1 MAKKW
6 SDFTNQTT
14 FTGTNYLMLLD
25 TSVAAA
31 NQNKKGTVDSLISS
45 YLNSNVTLASTARVT
60 GLDAALTAKLNLS
73 GGTMSG
79 DLILNANPTNVLG
92 AVTKQYAD
100 ALVVGL
106 LDDRGSYDAS
116 GNVWPSTGGSGTAG
130 AILKGDL
137 WTVSVAGTLGGEAV
151 EIGDWFRALIDTPGQ
166 TAANWGVV
174 NANIGYVPENVTNKS
189 TSTSLGSSD
198 TLYPTQNA
206 VKTYVDTGLA
216 TKANAGANTDIT
228 SVYLDNTG
236 LKVKDTNASHGLT
249 LKPNSDLSSDRIL
262 NFVTGDSDRS
272 ITFTGNPTVDDW
284 FDQSVKTGAQPTFL
298 GWTVTPSGTAVTN
311 SQTVYRSVNL
321 ITSNSTP
328 TNILSLSLDSGDAI
342 FLEGY
347 LLGSGGSD
355 VIGGRVSISAKY
367 IIAGS
372 LVTADY
378 SEVVI
383 QTTNA
388 SLSFTITGND
398 SAKTIDVTVTG
409 SGAMSWNLNYFY
421 KKISPAG

>member
-1 MAKKW
+1 MA
-6 SDFTNQTT
+6 DTINFTDLGL
-14 FTGTNYLMLLD
+14 TGTGVVYQTGAKAFAKISYNSGTQTITANITGNAATVTTNANLTGD
-25 TSVAAA
+25 VTSVGNATTLA
-31 NQNKKGTVDSLISS
+31 TV
-45 YLNSNVTLASTARVT
+45 NSNVGSFGSATQVGQYTVNEKGLITAASNISIQIAESQVTNLESDLAS
-60 GLDAALTAKLNLS
+60 
-73 GGTMSG
+73 
-79 DLILNANPTNVLG
+79 
-92 AVTKQYAD
+92 
-100 ALVVGL
+100 
-106 LDDRGSYDAS
+106 
-116 GNVWPSTGGSGTAG
+116 
-130 AILKGDL
+130 
-137 WTVSVAGTLGGEAV
+137 
-151 EIGDWFRALIDTPGQ
+151 
-166 TAANWGVV
+166 
-174 NANIGYVPENVTNKS
+174 
-189 TSTSLGSSD
+189 
-198 TLYPTQNA
+198 
-206 VKTYVDTGLA
+206 
-216 TKANAGANTDIT
+216 KANAGANTDIT
-228 SVYLDNTG
+228 SVYLNNTG

-249 LKPNSDLSSDRIL
+249 FKPNSDLTSDRIL

-342 FLEGY
+342 HLEGY

-355 VIGGRVSISAKY
+355 VIGGRVSITAKY
-367 IIAGS
+367 VIAGS

-388 SLSFTITGND
+388 FLSFTITAND
-398 SAKTIDVTVTG
+398 STKTIDVTVTG